1 VDKFVNVDLYQLM
14 CHVMQLTPAPHNGTW
29 SNVCD
34 TLADADACDKGPYP
48 GK

>member
-1 VDKFVNVDLYQLM
+1 
-14 CHVMQLTPAPHNGTW
+14 MQLTPAPQNGTW